1 MHVARIRSSHVDKQ
15 GRRRDYESRYL
26 RRTYRDGGTVRHET
40 LANLSGLPEPVTD
53 AIEAALKGSALV
65 PAGQA
70 VTITA
75 SVPHGHVA
83 AVHAMAVKLGL
94 PALLGPACRQR
105 VLALALIISR
115 VVAPASKLSTAR
127 WWADTTLGADLG
139 AAASTDDIYAAMDW
153 LEGRQDT
160 IEAKLARRHL
170 GPEPNPSRMALFDLS
185 SSWLEGRCCP
195 LAARGYS
202 RDGKK
207 GRLQI
212 EYGLLT
218 DPEGRPAAVRVFP
231 GNTGDPAA
239 FTEIVTVIRG
249 KFKLAKMVMVGDRGM
264 ITKARIEALNQDE
277 NGNKVPDPYGWITAL
292 RAPAIRKL
300 MADGGPL
307 QMSLFDQQNLA
318 EITSPDY
325 PGERLVACRN
335 PVLAADRARTRSELL
350 AATEKLLAPIIAR
363 VAAGRLTGGGEI
375 GVAVGKVISKYNTG
389 KHFVITITDDS
400 LTVARNQAQID
411 DEAALDGFYVLRTPI
426 PASQLDA
433 PGVITA
439 YKNLKYVE
447 RDFRSIKA
455 DDLDLRPV
463 FHRLEERVKAH
474 VLICMLGCYLVWHLR
489 RAWAP
494 LTFTDED
501 PPAATEKLLAPLIAR
516 VAARRLHGA
525 GAIGVE
531 VGMVISKY
539 KAGKHFHVEITDTTL
554 AITRNQGQID
564 AEAALDGFY
573 VLRTPLPAAELDA
586 PGVVTAYKN
595 LRYVER
601 DFRHIKSDD
610 LDLRP
615 VFHRLEERVRAHV
628 LICMLACYLTWHLRR
643 AWAPLTFTDEDPP
656 APTDPVLPAT
666 RSAQAQAKAAY
677 QHDQYGR
684 P

>member
-1 MHVARIRSSHVDKQ
+1 MGQQAAAMHVARIRSSHVDKQ

-40 LANLSGLPEPVTD
+40 LANLSGLPGGAVD
-53 AIEAALKGSALV
+53 AIEAALKGTALV
-65 PAGQA
+65 PAGEA

-83 AVHAMAVKLGL
+83 AVHAIAVKLGL
-94 PALLGPACRQR
+94 PALLGPACPQR
-105 VLALALIISR
+105 ELALALIISR
-115 VVAPASKLSTAR
+115 VVAPASKLSTVR

-153 LEGRQDT
+153 LEGRQDA
-160 IEAKLARRHL
+160 IEAKLAARHL
-170 GPEPNPSRMALFDLS
+170 GPGPNPSRMALFDLS
-185 SSWLEGRCCP
+185 SSWLEGTHCP

-218 DPEGRPAAVRVFP
+218 DPQGRPAAVRVFP

-239 FTEIVTVIRG
+239 FTEIVQVVRD

-277 NGNKVPDPYGWITAL
+277 DGNKVPDPYGWITAL

-300 MADGGPL
+300 MADSGPL

-318 EITSPDY
+318 EISSPDY

-363 VAAGRLTGGGEI
+363 AAAGKLTGAGEI

-400 LTVARNQAQID
+400 LTAARNQAQID
-411 DEAALDGFYVLRTPI
+411 DEAALDGFYVLRTPV

-433 PGVITA
+433 PGVVTA

-447 RDFRSIKA
+447 RDFRPVKA

-463 FHRLEERVKAH
+463 FHRLEERVK
-474 VLICMLGCYLVWHLR
+474 
-489 RAWAP
+489 
-494 LTFTDED
+494 
-501 PPAATEKLLAPLIAR
+501 
-516 VAARRLHGA
+516 
-525 GAIGVE
+525 
-531 VGMVISKY
+531 
-539 KAGKHFHVEITDTTL
+539 
-554 AITRNQGQID
+554 
-564 AEAALDGFY
+564 
-573 VLRTPLPAAELDA
+573 
-586 PGVVTAYKN
+586 
-595 LRYVER
+595 
-601 DFRHIKSDD
+601 
-610 LDLRP
+610 
-615 VFHRLEERVRAHV
+615 AHV

-643 AWAPLTFTDEDPP
+643 AWAPLTFTDENPP
-656 APTDPVLPAT
+656 AAANPVAPAR
-666 RSAQAQAKAAY
+666 RSAAAQAKASR
-677 QHDQYGR
+677 QHDDYAR
-684 P
+684 PYRSFRGLLGHLATLTRNQVRFAGTSTTVPMLAEPTSTQREAFDLIGAPIPLALK